1 MPVTPCTLAEAERVA
16 RQRAQ
21 RRDRKRAE
29 RERLAEA
36 GRPLPTAVERAVVDA
51 LRGCLLAAKPG
62 ERLETP
68 ILPTVLLRVAGQLL
82 RRRVLDAHEAG
93 AEPLVYTAE
102 GVSAALQARLL
113 TPPRRPAKAAKA
125 A

>member
-1 MPVTPCTLAEAERVA
+1 MTVTPCTLAEAERVA

-51 LRGCLLAAKPG
+51 LRTCLLAAQPG
-62 ERLETP
+62 QRLETP
-68 ILPTVLLRVAGQLL
+68 ILPTVLLKVAGQLL
-82 RRRVLDAHEAG
+82 RRRVLEAHEAG
-93 AEPLVYTAE
+93 AEPLVYTAA

-113 TPPRRPAKAAKA
+113 TPPRRPAKPAKTA
-125 A
+125 